1 MLRLRAA
8 AIAPSSSIPYTAAA
22 AVVRLGQFRE
32 TQRHCSEDGAGV
44 SEVRESACVKQPSH
58 GLKKGEW
65 SLFQAGRF

>member
-22 AVVRLGQFRE
+22 AVVRVGEFRE

-44 SEVRESACVKQPSH
+44 SEVRKCVCETTQPRSE
-58 GLKKGEW
+58 KGGVV
-65 SLFQAGRF
+65 SVSSG